1 MPSHYEEEQNPV
13 KATDVERLLDQT
25 GPEYTRQTIANV
37 KPPPPKE
44 ESPWW
49 HGVALET
56 SVGIAADFLTAPLLA
71 APIPG
76 ARPLYYGINYGVGYG
91 TNVVAQRLR
100 GETEINQGEA
110 HAAGGFQT
118 IPMGTTLKGVKGLRR
133 AMYKGAGAGLVGRQV
148 EVGIDE
154 GRVLTPGEAISSA
167 GVGAAFGGTLKGIQ
181 ERKVL
186 KQQLKN
192 QIFKTMS
199 DTATPVYASDKF
211 RDKQRKAYWERTGKK
226 VDPNTQYFEP
236 ETDLIL
242 PEKSN
247 KPKRP
252 FKSTPQRQWEA
263 IYNNKVKYPTLEHLE
278 AATVGPGYEVKG
290 WTYVRPSGAGGTSQE
305 KWEQI
310 TKRLQK
316 RFGGTEDQRQ
326 AFIATQKAAWKQT
339 QNDIRQLNDRFQF
352 NYLEFSK
359 LGLEQLTENKVID
372 LTQADDTLFKIYLE
386 MASNP
391 KKYPIFEL
399 GHIRSAKNIARET
412 PKDIFT
418 SADYASNLRAE
429 IRRSIRDFTKYNP
442 KTKKYKVI
450 ESGNQRRKAHMDAPK
465 VINML
470 LGTSPNVEV
479 EYLRF
484 IGDFGYAL
492 ENIIPFEKHDH
503 FMKFMRDGI
512 SKWQKSA
519 KGGLVGKQ
527 QLDQYPKI
535 KNKLINDYLNMMD
548 EGAFLDD
555 AAKSDFIDHAL
566 IDRRSGLEAQRAG
579 EAESLTVFSKNMP
592 RFRGD
597 ERGAK

>member
-1 MPSHYEEEQNPV
+1 MPEIIEAPPEPEPEPEEEEEII
-13 KATDVERLLDQT
+13 D
-25 GPEYTRQTIANV
+25 PE
-37 KPPPPKE
+37 PELMPEPEPKE
-44 ESPWW
+44 EQPWW

-56 SVGIAADFLTAPLLA
+56 TVGLAADWLLPGLD
-71 APIPG
+71 PISRG
-76 ARPLYYGINYGVGYG
+76 LNYGIGYG
-91 TNVVAQRLR
+91 TNVLAQKLR
-100 GETEINQGEA
+100 GETEISQGEA
-110 HAAGGFQT
+110 HAAGGFQA
-118 IPMGTTLKGVKGLRR
+118 IPFGTTLKGFKGVRR

-199 DTATPVYASDKF
+199 DTATPVYAS
-211 RDKQRKAYWERTGKK
+211 
-226 VDPNTQYFEP
+226 
-236 ETDLIL
+236 TDLIL
-242 PEKSN
+242 PKKSN

-470 LGTSPNVEV
+470 LGTSPNVET
-479 EYLRF
+479 EWLRH

-579 EAESLTVFSKNMP
+579 EAESRTVFRKTMP